1 MPLGE
6 SMNSKA
12 LFAVVS
18 VASFIVAAL
27 PAAAQDVYVG
37 ASLGAAKAKQIC
49 AGVDSCDANGTSF
62 RFFGGYQLH
71 RNLAVEAGYHYFGTF
86 EQGTRGVFSSAVDI
100 VAVGSWPFTKG
111 FSVYGKAGG
120 YLARTRS
127 APAAEDNS
135 DFVYGLGAEW
145 AVFRDWSVRGE
156 WQRYYNLG
164 GGDIGLS
171 TNIDV
176 WSAAIVWR
184 PR

>member
-1 MPLGE
+1 
-6 SMNSKA
+6 MNSKA
-12 LFAVVS
+12 SFAVVS
-18 VASFIVAAL
+18 VASFIAAAS

-49 AGVDSCDANGTSF
+49 AGVDSCDPNKTSF
-62 RFFGGYQLH
+62 RLFGGYQLH

-86 EQGTRGVFSSAVDI
+86 VQDTRGVFTSAVDI
-100 VAVGSWPFTKG
+100 VAVGSWPFTQAL
-111 FSVYGKAGG
+111 SVYGKAGG
-120 YLARTRS
+120 YVARTRS
-127 APAAEDNS
+127 APASEDNS

-145 AVFRDWSVRGE
+145 KPFREWGLRGE

-164 GGDIGLS
+164 GGDIGFN